1 MGLALQRGALGRRR
15 QHGGD
20 VVVAGYRPVD
30 GIASRCLSKLD
41 VFAGAEAWAFS
52 DFGDAASSY
61 GAFELIT
68 LVDDAD
74 VLLSGFAERTSDEEM
89 SFKSYGNI
97 LGGAKAVVIKMPI
110 AALTGATAPTVA
122 DMAWTVTWD
131 SHVTAKGAIS
141 LPDGDVIVKLYA
153 ENPEARMAALTRLDG
168 TTGTAMWGP
177 HDYGDID
184 GGFEGTSL
192 AVQTS
197 GGSTAVALAGHG
209 PGIIARRDGRS
220 GPRGK
225 TYAHR
230 RGDGRAGLDDGVH
243 DGWHRGAHLQRVLG
257 RRLPRRRL
265 RRGMRGRHRDVRWRW
280 RVPHRRVRC
289 RPR

>member
-1 MGLALQRGALGRRR
+1 
-15 QHGGD
+15 
-20 VVVAGYRPVD
+20 
-30 GIASRCLSKLD
+30 
-41 VFAGAEAWAFS
+41 
-52 DFGDAASSY
+52 
-61 GAFELIT
+61 
-68 LVDDAD
+68 
-74 VLLSGFAERTSDEEM
+74 M
-89 SFKSYGNI
+89 SFKSFGNI
-97 LGGAKAVVIKMPI
+97 PGGAKAVVVKMPI

-243 DGWHRGAHLQRVLG
+243 DGWHRGAHCPPRLTG
-257 RRLPRRRL
+257 RRRSTLS
-265 RRGMRGRHRDVRWRW
+265 
-280 RVPHRRVRC
+280 C
-289 RPR
+289 CARPSAAGPVVN